1 MSSYRTPLGRARGL
15 GAAKHGVGEWI
26 SERVTA
32 VALVPLTLWAIFAVL
47 RLSATDYYGAIA
59 WLTASPLNPA
69 LMVLLVIVGFLHMH
83 GGMRVVIEDYISKVL
98 TKTGLLLLNLFVCA
112 LAGTLAVFS
121 ILKVAL
127 GGAL

>member
-1 MSSYRTPLGRARGL
+1 MASYRTPLGRARGL

-32 VALVPLTLWAIFAVL
+32 VALVPLVLWGVFAVL
-47 RLSATDYYGAIA
+47 RLSSTDYAGAVA
-59 WLTASPLNPA
+59 WLTASPLNPT
-69 LMVLLVIVGFLHMH
+69 LMVLLVVVSFLHMH
-83 GGMRVVIEDYISKVL
+83 GGMRVVIEDYIEKTLSR
-98 TKTGLLLLNLFVCA
+98 TGLLLLNLFVCA

>member
-83 GGMRVVIEDYISKVL
+83 SGMRVVIEDYIAKVL

>member
-32 VALVPLTLWAIFAVL
+32 VALVPLTIWAVFAVL
-47 RLSATDYYGAIA
+47 RLSATDYYGAVA
-59 WLTASPLNPA
+59 WLTGSPLNPT
-69 LMVLLVIVGFLHMH
+69 LMVLLVAVSFLHMH
-83 GGMRVVIEDYISKVL
+83 GGMRVVIEDYIEKTL

>member
-26 SERVTA
+26 SERVSA
-32 VALVPLTLWAIFAVL
+32 VALVPLVIWGVFAVL
-47 RLSATDYYGAIA
+47 RLAATDYYGAVA
-59 WLTASPLNPA
+59 WLTASPLNPT
-69 LMVLLVIVGFLHMH
+69 LMVLLVAVSFLHMH
-83 GGMRVVIEDYISKVL
+83 GGMRVVIEDYVEKALSR
-98 TKTGLLLLNLFVCA
+98 TAFLLINLFVCA
-112 LAGTLAVFS
+112 LAGALAVFS

>member
-32 VALVPLTLWAIFAVL
+32 VALVPLTLWAVFAVL

-83 GGMRVVIEDYISKVL
+83 GGMRVVIEDYIAKVL